1 MKKIVFILLSALSF
15 GAAVAQKSQAVNL
28 KIESG
33 KFFMNEVPL
42 DSWKVAPVVE
52 ILGNNARVQKKS
64 NTIHVYDSAG
74 LSLYEEIIDDKPNDR
89 LVEIH
94 VFFDPAKT
102 KWEKAGAEKFSG
114 KFTIDGFPVT
124 PKLGYAQLKTQEKE
138 VTITKSYKPHSYF
151 FKKDGL
157 TYFFDFNDA
166 ENGLVRVSVGKGD

>member
-1 MKKIVFILLSALSF
+1 MKKLFFILLPVLAFSV
-15 GAAVAQKSQAVNL
+15 AVAQKSMPVDL

-33 KFFMNEVPL
+33 KFFMNGVQL
-42 DSWKVAPVVE
+42 DNWQVAPVVD
-52 ILGNNARVQKKS
+52 ILGSNARVQKKS
-64 NTIHVYDSAG
+64 NNIHVYDSAG

-102 KWEKAGAEKFSG
+102 KWEKPSAQKYAG
-114 KFTIDGFPVT
+114 KFTIDGFAIT
-124 PKLGYAQLKTQEKE
+124 PKLGYVQLKAREKN
-138 VTITKSYKPHSYF
+138 VTLTKSYKPHSYF

-166 ENGLVRVSVGKGD
+166 ETGLVRVSVGKED